1 MKGIQSLLTHANA
14 HAHQTQI
21 LTASKSVVKR
31 YMAFTPSPLFASG
44 SQAFHALG
52 LVVALGGI
60 TGIISLAPL
69 DEFEKIEKKNVAY
82 HHHLHP
88 R

>member
-14 HAHQTQI
+14 QQKHI
-21 LTASKSVVKR
+21 LTATKSVIKR
-31 YMAFTPSPLFASG
+31 YMTFTPSPLRQPG
-44 SQAFHALG
+44 SPAFHALG
-52 LVVALGGI
+52 LVVAFGGI

-69 DEFEKIEKKNVAY
+69 DEFEKIEKKNAAY
-82 HHHLHP
+82 HHHFHP